1 MAVRRDSLSGELTVD
16 KINLLEKFAKF
27 DEQWSP
33 RIIAE
38 SNGQLI
44 KLAKLEGEFLWHD
57 HANEDE
63 LFFVVKGRL
72 ELRFRDRVT
81 ILLPGELCVVPKATE
96 HFPVA
101 TEETWVMLIE
111 PSSTLHTGDQQTER
125 TVVIDKQMW
134 I

>member
-1 MAVRRDSLSGELTVD
+1 MDR
-16 KINLLEKFAKF
+16 INLLEKFAKF
-27 DEQWSP
+27 DEHWSP
-33 RIIAE
+33 RVIAE

-44 KLAKLEGEFLWHD
+44 KLAKLEGEFVWHD

-63 LFFVVKGRL
+63 LFYVVKGRL

-81 ILLPGELCVVPKATE
+81 VLTPGELCVVPKATE

-111 PSSTLHTGDQQTER
+111 PRSTLHTGDKVTDV
-125 TVVIDKQMW
+125 TVANDRQLW

>member
-1 MAVRRDSLSGELTVD
+1 MAVRCHSLSGELTVD

>member
-1 MAVRRDSLSGELTVD
+1 MDR
-16 KINLLEKFAKF
+16 INLLEKFAKF
-27 DEQWSP
+27 GEQWSP

-44 KLAKLEGEFLWHD
+44 KLAKLEGEFVWHD
-57 HANEDE
+57 HAHEDE

-81 ILLPGELCVVPKATE
+81 VLGPGEICVVPKAVE
-96 HFPVA
+96 HLPVA
-101 TEETWVMLIE
+101 TEETWVMLVE
-111 PSSTLHTGDQQTER
+111 PRSTLHTGDKQTER
-125 TVVIDKQMW
+125 TVDNDQQHW

>member
-1 MAVRRDSLSGELTVD
+1 MDR
-16 KINLLEKFAKF
+16 INLLEKFAQFK
-27 DEQWSP
+27 EQWSP
-33 RIIAE
+33 RVIAE

-44 KLAKLEGEFLWHD
+44 KLAKLEGEFIWHD

-81 ILLPGELCVVPKATE
+81 VLVPGELCVVPKATE
-96 HFPVA
+96 HLPVA
-101 TEETWVMLIE
+101 TEETWVMLVE
-111 PSSTLHTGDQQTER
+111 PRSTQHTGEHITGR
-125 TVVIDKQMW
+125 TVANDKQHW

>member
-1 MAVRRDSLSGELTVD
+1 MD

-27 DEQWSP
+27 DEHWSP

-44 KLAKLEGEFLWHD
+44 KLAKLDGEFVWHD

-81 ILLPGELCVVPKATE
+81 VLGPGELCVVPKATE

-111 PSSTLHTGDQQTER
+111 PSSTQHTGDNVTDR
-125 TVVIDKQMW
+125 TVATDKQLW

>member
-1 MAVRRDSLSGELTVD
+1 MDR
-16 KINLLEKFAKF
+16 INLLEKFAKF
-27 DEQWSP
+27 DEHWSP

-44 KLAKLEGEFLWHD
+44 KLAKLEGEFVWHD
-57 HANEDE
+57 HAQEDE
-63 LFFVVKGRL
+63 LFLVVKGRL

-81 ILLPGELCVVPKATE
+81 VLLPGELCVVPKATE

-101 TEETWVMLIE
+101 TEETWVMLVE
-111 PSSTLHTGDQQTER
+111 PRSTLHTGDKRTER
-125 TVVIDKQMW
+125 TVDNEQQYW

>member
-1 MAVRRDSLSGELTVD
+1 MDRISV
-16 KINLLEKFAKF
+16 LEKFASF
-27 DEQWSP
+27 DEIWSP

-44 KLAKLEGEFLWHD
+44 KLAKLDGEFVWHD

-63 LFFVVKGRL
+63 LFFVVRGRL
-72 ELRFRDRVT
+72 ELHFRDRVT
-81 ILLPGELCVVPKATE
+81 VLLPGELCVVPKATE

-111 PSSTLHTGDQQTER
+111 PRSTLHTGDNVTDR
-125 TVVIDKQMW
+125 TVATDKQLW